1 MEEERYRNV
10 ISWSDDGKHFTV
22 HDVNRFTTDVMPE
35 HFSHTN
41 FSSFVRQLNSY
52 VSPAPIRP
60 DPRPERPRIS
70 LRLVVGIVTASR
82 SPTPPRGLAHDRPPP
97 PIPAFPMVFVVNQRA
112 RGATRLVFIWVS
124 SQHVLLTSPPH
135 LTSQGFRKVDQASW
149 SFANPGFFKGGAENL
164 KFIERK
170 GLEGGRG
177 GRGGRGNTQGYAG
190 AGAYGRLGRMAG
202 TRGLGL
208 NVGGGAMDGHLLQDN
223 PQDTFEAIVTQQLQ
237 LSRIEMANL
246 MHRLTSVEK
255 VQEQLLGI
263 LINQQTTMLNGA
275 SAPTAAT
282 PIPATTSTS
291 TSLPASVFSGLT
303 GAAAAMAV
311 GSGVHGSIGS
321 SGINIRGGILPAHL
335 QHLQQHLQQ
344 QHMNQQHAQQLHLNQ
359 QQLQQLQSQQPQ
371 QLDLGGITIREAPL
385 MQSQNAS
392 ALAPKPEP
400 APPPP
405 VKPNDPALQT
415 LASISGLSNQLAGVS
430 PILGLGLDSAGTG
443 LDPGS
448 GAGGGA
454 GLAGGGGSLANGAGL
469 NLGGLGAGL
478 AAQPGLLHPRQYP

>member
-1 MEEERYRNV
+1 M
-10 ISWSDDGKHFTV
+10 D
-22 HDVNRFTTDVMPE
+22 
-35 HFSHTN
+35 
-41 FSSFVRQLNSY
+41 
-52 VSPAPIRP
+52 
-60 DPRPERPRIS
+60 
-70 LRLVVGIVTASR
+70 
-82 SPTPPRGLAHDRPPP
+82 
-97 PIPAFPMVFVVNQRA
+97 
-112 RGATRLVFIWVS
+112 
-124 SQHVLLTSPPH
+124 
-135 LTSQGFRKVDQASW
+135 
-149 SFANPGFFKGGAENL
+149 NL

-170 GLEGGRG
+170 GLGVGRG
-177 GRGGRGNTQGYAG
+177 RGRGSAHGYAG
-190 AGAYGRLGRMAG
+190 RGAYGHQLGLMAG
-202 TRGLGL
+202 TPALGL
-208 NVGGGAMDGHLLQDN
+208 NVGAGAMDGHLLQD
-223 PQDTFEAIVTQQLQ
+223 PYRQDTFEATVTRELR

-275 SAPTAAT
+275 SVTTAASS
-282 PIPATTSTS
+282 IPATSIPTSASTS
-291 TSLPASVFSGLT
+291 TSLPASALIALT
-303 GAAAAMAV
+303 GAAAAMAAV
-311 GSGVHGSIGS
+311 GGVHGSIGP
-321 SGINIRGGILPAHL
+321 SGINVRGGGVLPA
-335 QHLQQHLQQ
+335 QLQQHLNQQ
-344 QHMNQQHAQQLHLNQ
+344 QAQQLHLNQ
-359 QQLQQLQSQQPQ
+359 QQAQQLQQLQQLQSQQ

-454 GLAGGGGSLANGAGL
+454 GLAGVGGSLANGAGL

>member
-1 MEEERYRNV
+1 M
-10 ISWSDDGKHFTV
+10 
-22 HDVNRFTTDVMPE
+22 
-35 HFSHTN
+35 
-41 FSSFVRQLNSY
+41 
-52 VSPAPIRP
+52 
-60 DPRPERPRIS
+60 
-70 LRLVVGIVTASR
+70 
-82 SPTPPRGLAHDRPPP
+82 
-97 PIPAFPMVFVVNQRA
+97 
-112 RGATRLVFIWVS
+112 
-124 SQHVLLTSPPH
+124 
-135 LTSQGFRKVDQASW
+135 
-149 SFANPGFFKGGAENL
+149 
-164 KFIERK
+164 
-170 GLEGGRG
+170 
-177 GRGGRGNTQGYAG
+177 
-190 AGAYGRLGRMAG
+190 
-202 TRGLGL
+202 
-208 NVGGGAMDGHLLQDN
+208 
-223 PQDTFEAIVTQQLQ
+223 
-237 LSRIEMANL
+237 
-246 MHRLTSVEK
+246 
-255 VQEQLLGI
+255 
-263 LINQQTTMLNGA
+263 
-275 SAPTAAT
+275 
-282 PIPATTSTS
+282 
-291 TSLPASVFSGLT
+291 
-303 GAAAAMAV
+303 
-311 GSGVHGSIGS
+311 HGSIGS

-469 NLGGLGAGL
+469 NLGVLGAGL